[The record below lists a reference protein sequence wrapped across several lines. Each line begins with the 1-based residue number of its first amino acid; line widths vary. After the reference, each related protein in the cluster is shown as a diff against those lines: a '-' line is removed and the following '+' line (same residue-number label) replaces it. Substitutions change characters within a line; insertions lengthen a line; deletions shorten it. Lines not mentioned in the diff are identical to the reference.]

1 MEKLGKIT
9 KTRRLVNMITN
20 VRDFKQ
26 IYDQQSFP
34 IVP

>member
-9 KTRRLVNMITN
+9 KTRLVNMITN

-34 IVP
+34 VVP